1 MLSRDYWGRGLM
13 TEAVKAV
20 IEYGFD
26 TLGIEVFTIG
36 HFFENDRSRRVIEK
50 CGFRYENDGEYYAE
64 QLGRVFP
71 ERRYILLRG
80 ELYVLRDFLISRL
93 GSLLKHISPQF

>member
-36 HFFENDRSRRVIEK
+36 HFFENDRSRRVMK
-50 CGFRYENDGEYYAE
+50 NGGSAR
-64 QLGRVFP
+64 
-71 ERRYILLRG
+71 ERRRVLRG
-80 ELYVLRDFLISRL
+80 AAWPRFSGEEIYPSARERRA
-93 GSLLKHISPQF
+93 

>member
-50 CGFRYENDGEYYAE
+50 CGFRYANDGEYYAE

-80 ELYVLRDFLISRL
+80 ERRA
-93 GSLLKHISPQF
+93 